1 MTDECCTQELRERV
15 LRGKYRVPFY
25 MSTDCEGILRRFL
38 VLNPAKRCTL
48 EVRTIAGSSEKV
60 QLCSCETQTQLSEKM
75 LTFSPTANHERQ
87 VDKCRVRR
95 GRPETSHRAC
105 GRLQWSGSNRWVDVV
120 ALPEPVARRQG
131 FCTGATHFILL
142 WPTEVMVGMGFSPE
156 EIKDS
161 LLNQKY
167 NEVTATYLLLGRK
180 GDVSLVFLSHQLS
193 LTWWLRTER
202 SLVSWSGVTLR
213 LGACEFQLEDLFPLN
228 NLICWNVPILQ
239 FSVTFYSDVFG
250 VVGKAEHSL
259 HILHLQHKADTD
271 RQEI

>member
-1 MTDECCTQELRERV
+1 
-15 LRGKYRVPFY
+15 

-48 EVRTIAGSSEKV
+48 EVRTTAWSSEKYSFA
-60 QLCSCETQTQLSEKM
+60 QARLKLNKKM
-75 LTFSPTANHERQ
+75 LTSSPTANHERQ

-95 GRPETSHRAC
+95 RRPETAHRAC
-105 GRLQWSGSNRWVDVV
+105 GRLQWPGSNRWVDRV
-120 ALPEPVARRQG
+120 ALPGAAARLQG
-131 FCTGATHFILL
+131 SHSGSTHFILL

-193 LTWWLRTER
+193 HDGRGPSAR
-202 SLVSWSGVTLR
+202 RPRGLVSPSDWVLVSSKQKI
-213 LGACEFQLEDLFPLN
+213 FSQLFPSIHFLSGFIQIY
-228 NLICWNVPILQ
+228 L
-239 FSVTFYSDVFG
+239 G
-250 VVGKAEHSL
+250 
-259 HILHLQHKADTD
+259 
-271 RQEI
+271 

>member
-1 MTDECCTQELRERV
+1 
-15 LRGKYRVPFY
+15 

-48 EVRTIAGSSEKV
+48 EVRTTARNSEKYCFAHV
-60 QLCSCETQTQLSEKM
+60 RPKLSQTKKM
-75 LTFSPTANHERQ
+75 LTSSPTANHERQ

-95 GRPETSHRAC
+95 RRPETSHRAC
-105 GRLQWSGSNRWVDVV
+105 RRLQWSGSNRWVHRV
-120 ALPEPVARRQG
+120 ALPEAAARLQV
-131 FCTGATHFILL
+131 FYSGATHFILL

-193 LTWWLRTER
+193 HDGRGPSARRPRGRVSPSDWV
-202 SLVSWSGVTLR
+202 LVSSNWTI
-213 LGACEFQLEDLFPLN
+213 FFPLQSDM
-228 NLICWNVPILQ
+228 LKCSHP
-239 FSVTFYSDVFG
+239 SVFCHCLFRYIWG
-250 VVGKAEHSL
+250 
-259 HILHLQHKADTD
+259 
-271 RQEI
+271 